1 MEQIIQNATE
11 RTEKILVKIRQK
23 REEKRYRREEI
34 AEKLG
39 IDLSTYTR
47 IENGDSHLK
56 VKTLFL
62 IAQLLDIDIVALF
75 NNNTTH
81 SHFI

>member
-11 RTEKILVKIRQK
+11 RTEKILVKIKQK

-34 AEKLG
+34 AEKSG

-75 NNNTTH
+75 TDNTTD

>member
-11 RTEKILVKIRQK
+11 RTEKILVKIKQK

-47 IENGDSHLK
+47 MENGDSHLK

-75 NNNTTH
+75 TNNTTD

>member
-11 RTEKILVKIRQK
+11 RTEKILVKIKQK

-62 IAQLLDIDIVALF
+62 IAQLVDIDIVALF
-75 NNNTTH
+75 TNNTTD

>member
-11 RTEKILVKIRQK
+11 RTEKILVKIKQK

-75 NNNTTH
+75 NNNTTD

>member
-11 RTEKILVKIRQK
+11 RTEKILVKIKQK

-75 NNNTTH
+75 TNNTTD